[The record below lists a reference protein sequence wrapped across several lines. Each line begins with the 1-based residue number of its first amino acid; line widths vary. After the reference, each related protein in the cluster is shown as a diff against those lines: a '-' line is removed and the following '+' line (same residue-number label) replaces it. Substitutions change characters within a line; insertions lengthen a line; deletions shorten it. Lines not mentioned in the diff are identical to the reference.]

1 MVRFKDPY
9 TQKYKEKSRR
19 GFKSKKEA
27 QLAAAEEEKK
37 LLKVQSYLVLLQNLY
52 LNTFSCS
59 I

>member
-1 MVRFKDPY
+1 MLKN
-9 TQKYKEKSRR
+9 TKKKSRR